1 MKRSDGVGKGSRMLD
16 GLMVGRTIG
25 SQAVVSYQYQSNVA
39 FERGSEMTLQCMV
52 GTIRLLLV
60 GCMILYLAGAG

>member
-1 MKRSDGVGKGSRMLD
+1 MKRSDGVGKGSRLLD

-39 FERGSEMTLQCMV
+39 FERGSEMTLQY